1 MNGLDIGRSAVP
13 LLHIVL
19 DLLRQFLNALG
30 RYGQGKGC
38 GWINA
43 DEGGQHSRAYAR
55 EFLSRINHVPMK
67 TRIVTEEGQFVRAD
81 CLVMEIE
88 PGGKPFENGMA
99 GQFFRLLGFTPFG
112 RGACPALVF
121 GSLRGIG
128 LRDGRG
134 DRNLKSAGFKFA
146 GNRIRAPLLEEI
158 KGEDE
163 GGAYQNESNSSQCM
177 SSHGLV

>member
-1 MNGLDIGRSAVP
+1 
-13 LLHIVL
+13 
-19 DLLRQFLNALG
+19 
-30 RYGQGKGC
+30 
-38 GWINA
+38 
-43 DEGGQHSRAYAR
+43 
-55 EFLSRINHVPMK
+55 MK

-99 GQFFRLLGFTPFG
+99 GQFFRILGFTPFG
-112 RGACPALVF
+112 CGACPDLVF
-121 GSLRGIG
+121 GNLRGIG
-128 LRDGRG
+128 PRDGRV
-134 DRNLKSAGFKFA
+134 DRGLKSTGFKFA
-146 GNRIRAPLLEEI
+146 GGRIVGVRAPLLEEI